1 MAKAPKGKKEAAPA
15 PKKQKADPGR
25 GGVARPVSLYPL
37 SFEDAVDALLEV
49 KMEPGEL
56 KGGRKA

>member
-1 MAKAPKGKKEAAPA
+1 MAKAPKGKKEAPPV
-15 PKKQKADPGR
+15 PKKQKEDP